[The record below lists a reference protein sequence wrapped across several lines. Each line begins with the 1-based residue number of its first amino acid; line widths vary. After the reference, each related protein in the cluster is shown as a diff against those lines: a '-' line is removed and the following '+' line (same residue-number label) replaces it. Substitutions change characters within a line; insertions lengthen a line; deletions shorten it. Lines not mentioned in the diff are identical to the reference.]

1 MQIIISNTSK
11 EPIYGQI
18 YVQIKKQILTNEL
31 QAGEALPSMRQ
42 LAKDLDISVITTKR
56 AYEELEKNGFI
67 FSIVGKGSF
76 VSEQNNEMIQ
86 ERKMKVI
93 EEQLMAA
100 IQNSKEIGVELAEL
114 KELLQCYIRRNM
126 MENVIE
132 LQHVNKAFQ
141 RI

>member
-1 MQIIISNTSK
+1 MQIIISNSSK

-31 QAGEALPSMRQ
+31 KAGEALPSMRQ

-76 VSEQNNEMIQ
+76 VSEQNKEMIL

-114 KELLQCYIRRNM
+114 KELLTMLYK
-126 MENVIE
+126 EDT
-132 LQHVNKAFQ
+132 
-141 RI
+141 